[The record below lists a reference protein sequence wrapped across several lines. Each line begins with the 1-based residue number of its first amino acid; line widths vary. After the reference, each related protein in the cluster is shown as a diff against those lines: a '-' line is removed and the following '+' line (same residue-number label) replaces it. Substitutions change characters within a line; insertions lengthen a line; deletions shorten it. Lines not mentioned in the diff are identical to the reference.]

1 MPIDHSRSSVK
12 KIRGFENHRMILERR
27 NLSKNGSALSWSN
40 WSTKDRDM
48 AVLQPPRPYEAT
60 KGYQIKSNDFF
71 PKAYFLKGGPYV

>member
-27 NLSKNGSALSWSN
+27 NLSKIVSALSWSN
-40 WSTKDRDM
+40 WSTKDGEM
-48 AVLQPPRPYEAT
+48 AVMQPPRPNEAT
-60 KGYQIKSNDFF
+60 KGYQIKSNDFL